1 MRSRVVIAV
10 LVALVALV
18 AATSAPAQP
27 AATTSADLASEARV
41 MAIAA
46 ELRCLVCQ
54 NQTIADSDAGLARDL
69 RKIIREMLAAGRSE
83 REVLDF
89 MAQRYGDFVLYRPP
103 LKPTTW
109 LLWAGPALMAAL
121 GALALGITLRRRQ
134 RLPDSAFEP
143 PTADEH
149 EAR

>member
-1 MRSRVVIAV
+1 MIGLRKPLLA
-10 LVALVALV
+10 LGLAAGLALAQAQVASQPPALDPK
-18 AATSAPAQP
+18 T
-27 AATTSADLASEARV
+27 EARV

-69 RKIIREMLAAGRSE
+69 RQIIREQLAAGRSE
-83 REVLDF
+83 REILDF

-109 LLWAGPALMAAL
+109 LLWAGPAVMAL
-121 GALALGITLRRRQ
+121 IGALALAITLRRRQ

-143 PTADEH
+143 EPQDAH
-149 EAR
+149 ERR

>member
-1 MRSRVVIAV
+1 MRSAIIIAA
-10 LVALVALV
+10 LAVAS
-18 AATSAPAQP
+18 AAQGQASAPA
-27 AATTSADLASEARV
+27 ADLASEARV
-41 MAIAA
+41 IAIAA

>member
-1 MRSRVVIAV
+1 MTRLGIRM
-10 LVALVALV
+10 LALVL
-18 AATSAPAQP
+18 AATVAQAQVP
-27 AATTSADLASEARV
+27 PPEPVRDPKTEARV

-69 RKIIREMLAAGRSE
+69 RQIIREQLAAGRSQ
-83 REVLDF
+83 REILDF

-109 LLWAGPALMAAL
+109 LLWAGPAAMAL
-121 GALALGITLRRRQ
+121 IGALALALTLRRRQ

-143 PTADEH
+143 EPPDVH
-149 EAR
+149 ERR